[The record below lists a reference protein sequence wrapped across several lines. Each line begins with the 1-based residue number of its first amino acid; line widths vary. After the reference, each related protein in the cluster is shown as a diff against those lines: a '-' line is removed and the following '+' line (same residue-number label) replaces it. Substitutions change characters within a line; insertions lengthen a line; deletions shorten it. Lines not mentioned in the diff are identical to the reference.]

1 MGILGLEESYGYLVG
16 THARDKDAVSA
27 AMMIAEACA
36 YFKGKGKTLYQV
48 LQEIYQRYGYYQTDL
63 KSISMPGKD
72 GMSKMREIL
81 MRIRQNPP
89 REIDGVPFIFD
100 DFAQGLYGLP
110 KSDVLRFK
118 SETGRLIIRPS
129 GTEPKMKIYLQSKG
143 KDVIDAQEK
152 NDKMLE
158 FINTFIK

>member
-1 MGILGLEESYGYLVG
+1 MEESYGDLVG

-27 AMMIAEACA
+27 AMMITEACA
-36 YFKGKGKTLYQV
+36 YFKGKGKILYQV
-48 LQEIYQRYGYYQTDL
+48 LQ
-63 KSISMPGKD
+63 
-72 GMSKMREIL
+72 
-81 MRIRQNPP
+81 
-89 REIDGVPFIFD
+89 REIDGVSFIFD

-152 NDKMLE
+152 NDKMQK